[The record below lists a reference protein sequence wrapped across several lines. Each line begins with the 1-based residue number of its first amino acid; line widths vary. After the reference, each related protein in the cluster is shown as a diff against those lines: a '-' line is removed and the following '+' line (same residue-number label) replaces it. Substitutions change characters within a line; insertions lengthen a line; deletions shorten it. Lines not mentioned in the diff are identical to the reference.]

1 MLTKPVLIGSAI
13 ALAVAATAAAFAAGS
28 PSAQSGGLGSLLRP
42 PAASSEAAPAA
53 AVVSEVPFSS
63 FIQLVTCNSNNT
75 TCFNHLPRVPPK
87 QQLAIQFVS
96 CTIDTAAA
104 ATFRDFSVQVTDA
117 ASTKLLGIHF
127 IAPTYQ
133 SDRLNGVAVY
143 VASQPMVLTVK
154 ADSILYLVANAIGSL
169 GGGRCAVSGVRQTL
183 G

>member
-1 MLTKPVLIGSAI
+1 
-13 ALAVAATAAAFAAGS
+13 LAVAATAAAFAAGS